1 MIIIDELRK
10 IDGHAL
16 TLSNLLKA
24 ARSDLLFN
32 VRQGSRA
39 PDTSVVLPDQDR
51 PSIDFNNIAWEDWD
65 TAMTTVFWNGFSPLR
80 ST

>member
-10 IDGHAL
+10 IDGHAS

-24 ARSDLLFN
+24 ARSDLIFN
-32 VRQGSRA
+32 VRQRSSA
-39 PDTSVVLPDQDR
+39 PDTSLVFSDQGR
-51 PSIDFNNIAWEDWD
+51 SSMDFNNVAWEDWNTD
-65 TAMTTVFWNGFSPLR
+65 MTSVFWNGFPPLE